1 MRTSFLEPGVR
12 RVLIF
17 QVASA
22 ALVSSVGLAS
32 SGQTAA
38 ISALAGGGAVI
49 AGNLAYA
56 MIARPSRVK
65 AKSGGT
71 VLMVHVAAQA
81 AKTALVL
88 LSLLAAF
95 ASGKFAAGP
104 LIIGTG
110 VALLAHWLSFLF
122 HR

>member
-1 MRTSFLEPGVR
+1 MRTSFLQPGVR
-12 RVLIF
+12 RVLMF
-17 QVASA
+17 QVASV
-22 ALVSSVGLAS
+22 ALVSSVALAS
-32 SGQTAA
+32 SGQAAA
-38 ISALAGGGAVI
+38 ISALVGGGAVI

-65 AKSGGT
+65 AKSGAA

-81 AKTALVL
+81 AKTVLVL

-95 ASGKFAAGP
+95 ASGKFAAGS

-110 VALLAHWLSFLF
+110 VALLAHWLSLLF

>member
-1 MRTSFLEPGVR
+1 MRRSFLEPDVR

-22 ALVSSVGLAS
+22 ALVSSVALAS

-38 ISALAGGGAVI
+38 ISALVGGGVVI
-49 AGNLAYA
+49 TGNLAYA

-65 AKSGGT
+65 AKSGAA
-71 VLMVHVAAQA
+71 VLTVHVAAQA

-95 ASGKFAAGP
+95 ASGKFAAGS

>member
-1 MRTSFLEPGVR
+1 MRTSFLQPGVR
-12 RVLIF
+12 RVLMF
-17 QVASA
+17 QVASV
-22 ALVSSVGLAS
+22 ALVSSVALAN
-32 SGQTAA
+32 SGQVAA
-38 ISALAGGGAVI
+38 ISALVGGGAVI

-65 AKSGGT
+65 AKSGAA

-81 AKTALVL
+81 AKTVLVL

-95 ASGKFAAGP
+95 ASGKFAAGS

>member
-1 MRTSFLEPGVR
+1 MRTSFLQPGVR
-12 RVLIF
+12 RVLMF
-17 QVASA
+17 QVASV
-22 ALVSSVGLAS
+22 ALVSSVALAS
-32 SGQTAA
+32 SGQAGAA
-38 ISALAGGGAVI
+38 
-49 AGNLAYA
+49 
-56 MIARPSRVK
+56 
-65 AKSGGT
+65 

-81 AKTALVL
+81 AKTVLVL

-95 ASGKFAAGP
+95 ASGKFAAGS